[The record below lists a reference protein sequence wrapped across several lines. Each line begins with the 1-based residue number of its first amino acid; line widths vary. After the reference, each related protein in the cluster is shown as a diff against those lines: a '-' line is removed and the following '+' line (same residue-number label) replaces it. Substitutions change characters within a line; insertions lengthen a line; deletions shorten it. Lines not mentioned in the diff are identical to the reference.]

1 MYIHKKLKIRVL
13 RVFDNKQVL
22 QFLNNVGQRGTKNAL
37 FQLEIKFHFLNKS
50 PMGHIT
56 RAKISMM
63 KSA

>member
-22 QFLNNVGQRGTKNAL
+22 QFLNDVGQNDTKNAL
-37 FQLEIKFHFLNKS
+37 FQLDTEIHFLNKS